1 VSSTKLGRPAPID
14 LVVDTSAIMAIANDE
29 RSADMVQAALDEA
42 QGPVISAASLLELS
56 IVVSA
61 RFGPDGPVAVRAIL
75 DSANVLVMPVDER
88 QAEEAMAAWLR
99 FGKGHHPAAL
109 NYGDCFSYALAHHL
123 EVPLLCVGADFER
136 TDLTLVDVRPDA

>member
-1 VSSTKLGRPAPID
+1 
-14 LVVDTSAIMAIANDE
+14 
-29 RSADMVQAALDEA
+29 
-42 QGPVISAASLLELS
+42 
-56 IVVSA
+56 
-61 RFGPDGPVAVRAIL
+61 
-75 DSANVLVMPVDER
+75 MPVDER

-99 FGKGHHPAAL
+99 FGKGHHSAAL